1 MSVET
6 ERSSTES
13 SAASGLDFEDTALT
27 LTLRLPGSLSA
38 SSSSSSSSPDTDR
51 KRASSDADAD
61 NSPLAAAAAAADA
74 PPAPKA
80 RVVGWPPVRS
90 YRKNALA
97 DVAGS
102 SKASNQAA
110 KFVKVAVDGA
120 PYLRKVDLEAYAG
133 YDQLLRALQDKFFSH
148 FTIRKFGDDER
159 KLVDAVNG
167 TEYVPTYED
176 KDGDWMLVGD
186 VPWKSSNFDA
196 KFLSTNRSIPESYDV
211 CGNLPTPSSHEKF
224 RGRQLSTKSRPMS
237 HTPRLIGMGFL
248 NERGNFC
255 SPDVFFT

>member
-13 SAASGLDFEDTALT
+13 SAASGIDFEDTALT
-27 LTLRLPGSLSA
+27 LTLRLPGSAA
-38 SSSSSSSSPDTDR
+38 SSSSSSAFPDADR
-51 KRASSDADAD
+51 KR
-61 NSPLAAAAAAADA
+61 AAAADA
-74 PPAPKA
+74 DADRSSPRADAAASADEAPAPKA

-97 DVAGS
+97 DAAGAS
-102 SKASNQAA
+102 SRASKQAA

-148 FTIRKFGDDER
+148 FTIRKFADDER

-186 VPWKSSNFDA
+186 VPWKMFVETCQRLRLMKSSEA
-196 KFLSTNRSIPESYDV
+196 V
-211 CGNLPTPSSHEKF
+211 NLA
-224 RGRQLSTKSRPMS
+224 
-237 HTPRLIGMGFL
+237 PRAA
-248 NERGNFC
+248 R
-255 SPDVFFT
+255 

>member
-1 MSVET
+1 MRKSLRNLTSDPRPTHYNQTVSAFPSPHLLSLAHTERQLQPRQPHPRRSAMSVET

-27 LTLRLPGSLSA
+27 LTLRLPGSA
-38 SSSSSSSSPDTDR
+38 SSSSSSSSSAFPDPDH
-51 KRASSDADAD
+51 KRPSSDADAD
-61 NSPLAAAAAAADA
+61 RSSPIPAAAESSDA

-102 SKASNQAA
+102 CKAKQAA

-148 FTIRKFGDDER
+148 FTIRKFADDER

-186 VPWKSSNFDA
+186 VPWK
-196 KFLSTNRSIPESYDV
+196 
-211 CGNLPTPSSHEKF
+211 
-224 RGRQLSTKSRPMS
+224 
-237 HTPRLIGMGFL
+237 
-248 NERGNFC
+248 
-255 SPDVFFT
+255 

>member
-1 MSVET
+1 MSAET

-27 LTLRLPGSLSA
+27 LTLRLPGDPDRKRGA
-38 SSSSSSSSPDTDR
+38 SSSSCCSLADRSSL
-51 KRASSDADAD
+51 
-61 NSPLAAAAAAADA
+61 LAEA

-90 YRKNALA
+90 FRKNALENVA
-97 DVAGS
+97 AGS
-102 SKASNQAA
+102 TRAACAPA

-120 PYLRKVDLEAYAG
+120 PYLRKVNLRDYAG
-133 YDQLLRALQDKFFSH
+133 YDQLLRALQGKFCSH
-148 FTIRKFGDDER
+148 FTIRKFANDEM

-186 VPWKSSNFDA
+186 VPWKMFEEACQRVRLMKNSEAVNIA
-196 KFLSTNRSIPESYDV
+196 
-211 CGNLPTPSSHEKF
+211 
-224 RGRQLSTKSRPMS
+224 
-237 HTPRLIGMGFL
+237 PRAA
-248 NERGNFC
+248 R
-255 SPDVFFT
+255 

>member
-27 LTLRLPGSLSA
+27 LRLPGSVSE
-38 SSSSSSSSPDTDR
+38 PDR
-51 KRASSDADAD
+51 KRASSDADAAE
-61 NSPLAAAAAAADA
+61 NSPLAASAASSDA

-90 YRKNALA
+90 FRKNALA

-102 SKASNQAA
+102 CKAAA

-148 FTIRKFGDDER
+148 FTIRKFADDER

-186 VPWKSSNFDA
+186 VPWK
-196 KFLSTNRSIPESYDV
+196 
-211 CGNLPTPSSHEKF
+211 
-224 RGRQLSTKSRPMS
+224 
-237 HTPRLIGMGFL
+237 
-248 NERGNFC
+248 
-255 SPDVFFT
+255 